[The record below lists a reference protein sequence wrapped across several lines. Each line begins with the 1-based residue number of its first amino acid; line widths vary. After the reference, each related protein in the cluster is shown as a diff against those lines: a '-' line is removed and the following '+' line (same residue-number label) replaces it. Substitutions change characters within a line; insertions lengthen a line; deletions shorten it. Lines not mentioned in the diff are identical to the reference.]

1 MNNSAQILDKYI
13 KKLKTKYPSFE
24 YHNAL
29 KDDFEEKYLLQDDFT
44 IIIRGVPI
52 KKIKEVRS
60 SIRDIYSECIDND
73 ELLPNIITLQNYSN
87 LIKNKI

>member
-13 KKLKTKYPSFE
+13 KKLKTKYPYFE

-29 KDDFEEKYLLQDDFT
+29 KDDFEEKCLLRDDYT

-52 KKIKEVRS
+52 KKIKEVHS
-60 SIRDIYSECIDND
+60 LIRDIYSECIDND
-73 ELLPNIITLQNYSN
+73 ELLPTIITLQLFSKNY
-87 LIKNKI
+87 KG